1 MHLFSLAHVKCMWIF
16 LELKFFIQIQKET
29 GSFMVLCSLPLSI
42 KCHIR
47 DFQVV
52 FAQQSQKMYQ
62 NVWIWLQHSC
72 FLTFHHRYGCSGH
85 LRLCRYYSASEIGW
99 LILTE
104 KQYFV
109 RTSLKGHA
117 NKVFRYENH
126 WVFFTLSSPISHTNS
141 SAWSPYIS
149 LKSYSREFDEKLKH
163 FFFGDHFTNS
173 QNLFSWLWMDIVGKK
188 LILVTLGA

>member
-1 MHLFSLAHVKCMWIF
+1 MSNVCEFSWSWIFHPNSKRDRQFHGPVFTSSKYKMSHQGFSSCICTAESKNVPKCMIYDYNT
-16 LELKFFIQIQKET
+16 L
-29 GSFMVLCSLPLSI
+29 V
-42 KCHIR
+42 
-47 DFQVV
+47 
-52 FAQQSQKMYQ
+52 
-62 NVWIWLQHSC
+62 
-72 FLTFHHRYGCSGH
+72 FLTFHHCYGCSGH

-99 LILTE
+99 LILPE

-109 RTSLKGHA
+109 RMSLKGHA

-149 LKSYSREFDEKLKH
+149 LQSYSREFDEKLKH

-188 LILVTLGA
+188 LTLVTLAA